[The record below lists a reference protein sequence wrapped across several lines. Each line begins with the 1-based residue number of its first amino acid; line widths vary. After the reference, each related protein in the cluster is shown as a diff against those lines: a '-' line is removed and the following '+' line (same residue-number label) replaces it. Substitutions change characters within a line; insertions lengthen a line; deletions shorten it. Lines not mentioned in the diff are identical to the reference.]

1 MEDNQIQ
8 CPVAGRMI
16 DDAECFDVYMVV
28 EEGAPLWSAPQ
39 DIVNK
44 PDFRKQC
51 LACQH
56 HHD

>member
-1 MEDNQIQ
+1 MEGNQIR

-44 PDFRKQC
+44 PDFRKKMFSMP
-51 LACQH
+51 ASS
-56 HHD
+56 